1 MDIEIEKY
9 ELMKKL
15 QNKLN
20 GELGDLWWNR
30 YVGGAF
36 WSNISTPLNLAIT
49 LLSAVTAGQATT
61 QNMLEPSM
69 FFKVSVASLLLST
82 LNTFFRPHTQ
92 LMENMTAIKTI
103 NELGARFE
111 TIYYSENS
119 TVADFTRRYNEYKKL
134 SQDFNKYQIAQT
146 PEQQNFLTDLIYW
159 LFKKYS
165 CLKNSYRWLDV
176 DMLYIQEPK
185 SKRNE
190 STLSTLSTLSC
201 CGTDTNNLQDLEANK
216 YNKDEQSEKF
226 FMSVDDIEPKL
237 NDIDPK
243 LNDIDPKLNDIEPK
257 LNDIDPKLN
266 DIEEK

>member
-1 MDIEIEKY
+1 MDIDIDIDIGKY

-92 LMENMTAIKTI
+92 LMENMTAIKII
-103 NELGARFE
+103 NEFGARFE

-119 TVADFTRRYNEYKKL
+119 TIEDFIRRYTEYTKL

-176 DMLYIQEPK
+176 DMLYLQEPK
-185 SKRNE
+185 YK
-190 STLSTLSTLSC
+190 STSTSTSTSTIDETSLSTLSC
-201 CGTDTNNLQDLEANK
+201 CVFDTNNLSDLESNK
-216 YNKDEQSEKF
+216 YEHP
-226 FMSVDDIEPKL
+226 EPMTLLFTNLESKL
-237 NDIDPK
+237 NDIK
-243 LNDIDPKLNDIEPK
+243 NKK
-257 LNDIDPKLN
+257 K
-266 DIEEK
+266 

>member
-1 MDIEIEKY
+1 MDIEIEIEKY

-92 LMENMTAIKTI
+92 LMENMTAIKII
-103 NELGARFE
+103 NEFGARFE

-119 TVADFTRRYNEYKKL
+119 TTEDFVRRYNEYTKL

-176 DMLYIQEPK
+176 DMLYLQEPK
-185 SKRNE
+185 SKYKTDE
-190 STLSTLSTLSC
+190 SSLSTLSNCEFNS
-201 CGTDTNNLQDLEANK
+201 NNSPDLES
-216 YNKDEQSEKF
+216 NKDEQLKHLEHPQHFKHSFCPEQMTLLF
-226 FMSVDDIEPKL
+226 PDLDSKL
-237 NDIDPK
+237 N
-243 LNDIDPKLNDIEPK
+243 NIE
-257 LNDIDPKLN
+257 DE
-266 DIEEK
+266 EEKK